1 MCLGLP
7 MTVVD
12 GDDFSALC
20 EWHGETRRVSTLLV
34 GRQAPGARLLIHLDS
49 AIRVL
54 DDAEAETIGRALDGL
69 AAAAEGR
76 PFEHLFADLM
86 DREPELPA
94 HLRK

>member
-34 GRQAPGARLLIHLDS
+34 GKQMPGARLLVHLDS

-54 DDAEAETIGRALDGL
+54 DDAEAEAISLALDGL

>member
-20 EWHGETRRVSTLLV
+20 EWHGERRRVSTLLI
-34 GRQAPGARLLIHLDS
+34 GRQTTGARVLVHVDS
-49 AIRVL
+49 AVRVL
-54 DDAEAETIGRALDGL
+54 DDAEAEAIDRALSGL

-76 PFEHLFADLM
+76 AFEHLFADLI
-86 DREPELPA
+86 DREPELPE